1 MARRVLH
8 LVESPP
14 LFIESELD
22 LCRLLQLP
30 RLIPVERPFGLDAPR
45 LRLNRGVELV
55 EARLQIGH
63 LKILRQDLPIDIL
76 RHLQAIRLMV
86 LEAQIESLLNRLR
99 LHVRLD
105 STDGFASNQWVQKL
119 GLVIS
124 IQRNAG
130 RLP

>member
-1 MARRVLH
+1 MAGRRAEIHRENSSARLGLRIVDRGVQAGMACRVLH

-30 RLIPVERPFGLDAPR
+30 RLIPVERPFGWGAPR

-63 LKILRQDLPIDIL
+63 LKILRQDLPFPL
-76 RHLQAIRLMV
+76 
-86 LEAQIESLLNRLR
+86 
-99 LHVRLD
+99 VRR
-105 STDGFASNQWVQKL
+105 S
-119 GLVIS
+119 
-124 IQRNAG
+124 
-130 RLP
+130 